1 MKKYIFLILIT
12 FSSIFVIAQDDN
24 NKAERIQALKIAFIT
39 QKLQLTGDEAQKFW
53 PIYNQYEV
61 DLKHL
66 NIQNKSGDV
75 IDNEEKVLNLRK
87 RYRSEFVRVL
97 GQPKMNRL
105 FMAEREFRGALI
117 RKLRTHQQQ
126 KQLNRKAF

>member
-105 FMAEREFRGALI
+105 FMAEKEFRGALI
-117 RKLRTHQQQ
+117 RKLRTQQQQ